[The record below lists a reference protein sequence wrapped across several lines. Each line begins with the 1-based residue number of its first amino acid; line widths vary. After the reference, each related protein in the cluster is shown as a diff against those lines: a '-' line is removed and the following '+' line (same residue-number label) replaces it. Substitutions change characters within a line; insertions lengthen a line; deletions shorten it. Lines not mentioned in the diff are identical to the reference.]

1 MTLYMTFC
9 LKQSFDMNLQ
19 LYLSQPNRLRM
30 DILKQRIQSIDVLR
44 GIIMALMALDH
55 TRDYFHIDAMT
66 GDPTNIETT
75 TPILFF
81 TRWITHFCAPTFVF
95 LSGTSIYLQSIR
107 KSKKE
112 LSWFLLTRGLWLM
125 FAELTFVGFGWSF
138 NINFNFFFLQVI
150 WAIGCSMVFLSALI
164 FLRYWAMVII
174 GILITLLHNLMDYV
188 TITDDNL
195 DVAANFFLIT
205 EFEPYVLGSLR
216 FMTAYAILPWTGIML
231 LGYAAGRLY
240 NSNIRP
246 ETRKKALITT
256 GSLLIIF
263 FIVLRLINS
272 YGDPAPWET
281 QPSFTYT
288 VLSFLNVTKYPP
300 SLMYAC
306 MTLGPALI
314 VLALI
319 ENIRNSVT
327 DVFNV
332 FGRVPFFYY
341 LIHIY
346 LIHILCTLLF
356 FAEGYEFA
364 DNFKLKMAF
373 GFRPRENFGF
383 TLGIV
388 YLIWIFVLVLCYF
401 PSRWYNNYKSRH
413 KKWWLSYV

>member
-1 MTLYMTFC
+1 METT
-9 LKQSFDMNLQ
+9 
-19 LYLSQPNRLRM
+19 
-30 DILKQRIQSIDVLR
+30 KQRIQSIDVLR
-44 GIIMALMALDH
+44 GLIMALMALDH

-66 GDPTNIETT
+66 GDPTNMETT

-107 KSKKE
+107 KTKKE
-112 LSWFLLTRGLWLM
+112 LSWFLFTRGLWLM

-138 NINFNFFFLQVI
+138 NINFDFFFLQVI
-150 WAIGCSMVFLSALI
+150 WAIGCSMVILSGLI
-164 FLRYWAMVII
+164 FFRYWILAII
-174 GILITLLHNLMDYV
+174 GILLTLLHNLMDYV
-188 TITDDNL
+188 IITDDNL

-231 LGYAAGRLY
+231 LGFTAGKWYASGVSAQKR
-240 NSNIRP
+240 
-246 ETRKKALITT
+246 RKTLITT
-256 GSLLIIF
+256 GSLLIALF
-263 FIVLRLINS
+263 LALRLLNN

-281 QPSFTYT
+281 QRSLTYT

-319 ENIRNSVT
+319 ENIRNCFT
-327 DVFNV
+327 AIFNI

-341 LIHIY
+341 IIHIY
-346 LIHILCTLLF
+346 IIHLLCAILF

-383 TLGIV
+383 SLGIV
-388 YLIWIFVLVLCYF
+388 YLIWISVLMLCYF
-401 PSRWYNNYKSRH
+401 PSRWYNNYKSTH
-413 KKWWLSYV
+413 KKWWLSYI